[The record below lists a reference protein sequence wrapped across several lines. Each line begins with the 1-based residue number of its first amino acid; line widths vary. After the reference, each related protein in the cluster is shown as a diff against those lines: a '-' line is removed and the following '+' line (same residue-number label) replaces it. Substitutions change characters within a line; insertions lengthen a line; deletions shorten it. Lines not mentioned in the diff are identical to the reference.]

1 MLDLA
6 LVDRQHILVGS
17 TTSFL
22 CSQVYAAPNYVLQ
35 EFEGRAGKLFTKYV
49 VVEMLA
55 FASFDGAW
63 DWCFVVAQ
71 DVLHNMLLQTIVID
85 KVTINTATKYAKLH
99 GSGAKT
105 TLV

>member
-6 LVDRQHILVGS
+6 LVARQHILVGS

-35 EFEGRAGKLFTKYV
+35 EFEARAGDLSIKCVL
-49 VVEMLA
+49 VEMLA
-55 FASFDGAW
+55 FVSMNRAW

-85 KVTINTATKYAKLH
+85 KVTINTGTKYPNLH

-105 TLV
+105 TLT